1 MHLESLFLLDIE
13 NPIHRTCL
21 FLVYQPRIQSSLD
34 RTLASWNVHKMRTM
48 KYKSPLAIYELS
60 KTAAMNAG
68 YWDSDP
74 GDTITD
80 ASHPDYGRDPGA
92 PNPPHEDQRDDGMGV
107 GMDQSAESCV
117 DYDKELSAI
126 QEILEDLDIDTNRDD
141 DNWGIEVYCDA
152 VLGVESYFVQQQDV
166 DN

>member
-1 MHLESLFLLDIE
+1 
-13 NPIHRTCL
+13 
-21 FLVYQPRIQSSLD
+21 
-34 RTLASWNVHKMRTM
+34 M

-92 PNPPHEDQRDDGMGV
+92 PNPPHEDQRDDGMGI